1 MGRRHGPGPW
11 TPERRQK
18 MRETL
23 NSMSSEALRYCRIE
37 HKSRWLTRLIVVHA
51 DKKVFAFD
59 GIDPLTRRRFK
70 MHLEFPLDVTLSEFL
85 TAVMNCADAPMT
97 MRLDCAKNAA
107 TLMHERPRPV
117 VTVER
122 EQQIDVARA
131 QAPVHAEALPR
142 ATISRR
148 RRGCGKPGGRRG
160 MTPRALDG
168 ASAQHTG
175 NRHDGQHHTIVVVAI
190 ARKRGWRMPRPRA
203 PSGSNQTLG
212 TGQARSQKRRR
223 VTVPL

>member
-1 MGRRHGPGPW
+1 MNTGVGWAVATGQARGRL
-11 TPERRQK
+11 ERRQK

-85 TAVMNCADAPMT
+85 TAVMNCADAPIT

-107 TLMHERPRPV
+107 TLMHEKPKPV
-117 VTVER
+117 ITLEQRRER
-122 EQQIDVARA
+122 KRLYMRKRYHER
-131 QAPVHAEALPR
+131 L
-142 ATISRR
+142 
-148 RRGCGKPGGRRG
+148 
-160 MTPRALDG
+160 
-168 ASAQHTG
+168 SA
-175 NRHDGQHHTIVVVAI
+175 VVATD
-190 ARKRGWRMPRPRA
+190 AANPPVAEG
-203 PSGSNQTLG
+203 
-212 TGQARSQKRRR
+212 
-223 VTVPL
+223 